1 MFSSIAEEPQVLN
14 PCVPSPCGPNS
25 RCQVINE
32 SPSCSCLPEF
42 LGSPPNCKPE
52 CISNSEC
59 STHLACIS
67 QKCRDPCPGSC
78 GPNSECR
85 VISHTPM
92 CVCSYGFVGD
102 PFIQCVPK
110 PGKNYEIVISYCNLL
125 TNDTKKLFKI

>member
-14 PCVPSPCGPNS
+14 LCVPSPCGPNS

-110 PGKNYEIVISYCNLL
+110 PGKNYEIVISYCNLF
-125 TNDTKKLFKI
+125 NK